1 VTFPINLT
9 VTGDLHVHVLDAKP
23 ILDRIDALEAHMT
36 QAFGNVG
43 EALDA
48 IQTEEQAEVA
58 ALATQRAA
66 FDSLATAVRAFIA
79 NLPAPGEVLTAEHA
93 AQAQAIVDSLT
104 TAVAGETTETAD
116 EAALQAEV
124 PAPPAPPAA

>member
-1 VTFPINLT
+1 
-9 VTGDLHVHVLDAKP
+9 
-23 ILDRIDALEAHMT
+23 MT

-79 NLPAPGEVLTAEHA
+79 SLPAPGEVLTAEHA

-104 TAVAGETTETAD
+104 TAVAGETTEAAD

-124 PAPPAPPAA
+124 PAPPAA

>member
-1 VTFPINLT
+1 MTFPINLN
-9 VTGDLHVHVLDAKP
+9 VTGDLHIHVLDAQP
-23 ILDRIDALEAHMT
+23 ILDRINALETTMT

-79 NLPAPGEVLTAEHA
+79 SLPAPGEVLTAEHA
-93 AQAQAIVDSLT
+93 AQAQAIIDSIGGVAASD
-104 TAVAGETTETAD
+104 TAEATD
-116 EAALQAEV
+116 EAALQGEL
-124 PAPPAPPAA
+124 PA